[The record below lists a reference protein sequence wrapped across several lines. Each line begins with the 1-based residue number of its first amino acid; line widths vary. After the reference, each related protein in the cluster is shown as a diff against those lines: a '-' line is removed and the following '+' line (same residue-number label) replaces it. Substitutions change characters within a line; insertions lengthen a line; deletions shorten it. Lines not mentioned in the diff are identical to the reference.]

1 MRNGKTINKSWKPFP
16 YTTVLEGGIETN
28 NMIESFNR
36 TWNSLSGHSLNDF
49 TIQELF
55 VKQDAEDYLS
65 NALCQDMVTNSDRE
79 KGSMDSRQRIK
90 FVVEAF
96 HTNSIQFIL

>member
-1 MRNGKTINKSWKPFP
+1 
-16 YTTVLEGGIETN
+16 
-28 NMIESFNR
+28 MIESFNR

-55 VKQDAEDYLS
+55 VKQDAEAIRAYLS
-65 NALCQDMVTNSDRE
+65 NAVGQDMATHSVR
-79 KGSMDSRQRIK
+79 KQRSMDSRQRIT

-96 HTNSIQFIL
+96 PTMPKADYIMMLAHDYQRAS